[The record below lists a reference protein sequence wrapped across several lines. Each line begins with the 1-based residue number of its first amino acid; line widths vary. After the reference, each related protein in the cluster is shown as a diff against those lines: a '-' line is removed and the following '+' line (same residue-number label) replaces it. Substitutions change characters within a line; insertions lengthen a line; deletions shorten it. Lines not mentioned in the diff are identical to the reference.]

1 MLIQKATCLI
11 LLFYV
16 LFLISI
22 AYAMKHRGAAKSRSD
37 SSSRNSTGD
46 PYSHYNSQQ
55 PQSSY
60 PPVGLTNLW
69 AYYYSAYYAQSS
81 AAAARLSESSA
92 AYADYES
99 AVSDHHSRHRR
110 YDSPSSRSDYRTW
123 AENHQTRRRSYDV
136 EADNDD
142 GDPRS
147 RHESFVETAEKG
159 VGPPPKKVK
168 KRKSKVLIPSGESQ
182 SQQTSALQQTLPQQQ
197 HTPQQ
202 AAQTQQ
208 AEERSLSSSTHRNA
222 MALDRGGSVDME
234 IDGASSMDSG
244 ELGGPGDIGF
254 DSEEERSRGHRS
266 RSSKHHRRRGDRDRD
281 YERSRD
287 YGSSSSRHRSNA
299 VGSRSGS
306 IDEHPSVSRRGISSS
321 YSPHSSSGHPTPT
334 KR

>member
-1 MLIQKATCLI
+1 
-11 LLFYV
+11 
-16 LFLISI
+16 
-22 AYAMKHRGAAKSRSD
+22 MKHRGAAKSRSET
-37 SSSRNSTGD
+37 SSRNSTGD

-55 PQSSY
+55 PPSY

-81 AAAARLSESSA
+81 AAAARLSESSS

-110 YDSPSSRSDYRTW
+110 YDSPNSRSDYRAW

-142 GDPRS
+142 CDQRS
-147 RHESFVETAEKG
+147 RHDNFVETADKG
-159 VGPPPKKVK
+159 VGPPPKKAK
-168 KRKSKVLIPSGESQ
+168 KRKSKVLIPPNDSQ
-182 SQQTSALQQTLPQQQ
+182 APQASSQQQSLSPQVPAQSSALA
-197 HTPQQ
+197 HKSS
-202 AAQTQQ
+202 
-208 AEERSLSSSTHRNA
+208 ESSKERALTHRN

-244 ELGGPGDIGF
+244 ELGGPCDLGP
-254 DSEEERSRGHRS
+254 DSEEERVRGHRS
-266 RSSKHHRRRGDRDRD
+266 RSSKHHKRRSDRDRD

-299 VGSRSGS
+299 IGSRSGS
-306 IDEHPSVSRRGISSS
+306 IEDHPSFSRRGISSS